1 MDFAEN
7 LLSSRRG
14 TLLLG
19 AGAAL
24 LAAILL
30 IVYLNRYRSSLKGS
44 NESVPVLVAKEFI
57 QKGSPGNVIG
67 STHLYQVASVPK
79 KELRN
84 GALTDPT
91 SLRGLVVAED
101 IYKGQQ
107 LTAADFAPTAPDALQ
122 NKLTGQSRAIA
133 IAIDTAHGMMGEIN
147 AGDHV
152 DVYVGVN
159 IQGPG
164 GAVPALK
171 VLMQNALVLRTPGSG
186 AAPGTIVLRAT
197 GDQAPLLAYAA
208 DNGKIWLV
216 LRPATGAKPVRPGL
230 ITAERLLGARPVR

>member
-14 TLLLG
+14 TLLIG
-19 AGAAL
+19 AGAAI

-30 IVYLNRYRSSLKGS
+30 VVYLNRYRSSLKTADQ
-44 NESVPVLVAKEFI
+44 VAPVLVAKQFI

-79 KELRN
+79 KDLRD
-84 GALTDPT
+84 GALVDPT
-91 SLRGLVVAED
+91 TLRGLVAADD

-107 LTAADFAPTAPDALQ
+107 LTAADFVPTAPDALQ
-122 NKLTGQSRAIA
+122 NKLTGKARAIS
-133 IAIDTAHGMMGEIN
+133 ISIDAAHGMAGQIN

-152 DVYVGVN
+152 DVYVG
-159 IQGPG
+159 IQVASPA

-171 VLMQNALVLRTPGSG
+171 LLMQNTLVLRTPASG
-186 AAPGTIVLRAT
+186 ATPGTVVLRVV
-197 GDQAPLLAYAA
+197 GPQAGMLAWAA

-216 LRPATGAKPVRPGL
+216 LRPPTGAKPVLPGL
-230 ITAERLLGARPVR
+230 ITSSRLLGVRPVR

>member
-1 MDFAEN
+1 
-7 LLSSRRG
+7 
-14 TLLLG
+14 LLG
-19 AGAAL
+19 AGAAV

-30 IVYLNRYRSSLKGS
+30 IVYLNRYRSSLKGAE
-44 NESVPVLVAKEFI
+44 ESVPVLVAKQYI
-57 QKGSPGNVIG
+57 QKGAPGSVIG
-67 STHLYQVASVPK
+67 STHLYQIASIPK
-79 KELRN
+79 KELRD
-84 GALTDPT
+84 GALTDPRA
-91 SLRGLVVAED
+91 LRGLVASDD

-107 LTAADFAPTAPDALQ
+107 LTVADFVPTAPDALQ
-122 NKLTGQSRAIA
+122 NKLTGKARAIS
-133 IAIDTAHGMMGEIN
+133 IPIDASHGLMGQLN

-171 VLMQNALVLRTPGSG
+171 LLMQNALVLRTPTSGS
-186 AAPGTIVLRAT
+186 APGTVVLRT
-197 GDQAPLLAYAA
+197 NGTQTPLLAYAA

-230 ITAERLLGARPVR
+230 ITAERLLGSRPVR

>member
-19 AGAAL
+19 AGAAV

-30 IVYLNRYRSSLKGS
+30 IVYLNRYRSSLKGA
-44 NESVPVLVAKEFI
+44 NEVVPVLVAKQYI
-57 QKGSPGNVIG
+57 QKGSPGSVIG

-79 KELRN
+79 KDLRD

-91 SLRGLVVAED
+91 TLRGLVASDD

-107 LTAADFAPTAPDALQ
+107 LTAADFAPTPPDALQ
-122 NKLTGQSRAIA
+122 NKLTGQARAIA
-133 IAIDTAHGMMGEIN
+133 ISIDASHGLMGQLN

-171 VLMQNALVLRTPGSG
+171 LLMQNALILRTPASG
-186 AAPGTIVLRAT
+186 AVAGTVVLRAS
-197 GDQAPLLAYAA
+197 GDQTPLLAYAA

-216 LRPATGAKPVRPGL
+216 LRPASGAKPVRPGL
-230 ITAERLLGARPVR
+230 ITAERLLGSRPVR